1 MRHPRRRRSGG
12 ARRSSPLALAAAAAL
27 AALGLM
33 WVPAASA
40 DTSQSSNWAGYA
52 AHRSGV
58 KFDDVLGTWTQPAL
72 TCTPGQPAYSAVWV
86 GLGGYSVSS
95 KALEQIGTEDDCAAS
110 GRHVST
116 AWYELVPAASRTIRF
131 TVRPGDRVRAA
142 VAVLGHQVLLQ
153 LRDLTRNR
161 SFTKRL
167 TATGVDIGSAEW
179 IVEAPSVC
187 ANDFDCHTL
196 PLADFGS
203 ADFRSAGATSTGGHT
218 GAIQDRRWS
227 TTRID
232 FAEAGRRFVTQ
243 GGAAGVLAT
252 AVPSAL
258 SANGT
263 AFTVTYQGAPISTPP
278 ASTSRVAARRLVRP
292 AAARRLVHPAA
303 ARRLVHPAAARRLVH
318 PAAAQRLV
326 HPAAAHTG

>member
-1 MRHPRRRRSGG
+1 M
-12 ARRSSPLALAAAAAL
+12 PLALGAAAAL
-27 AALGLM
+27 AALSLM
-33 WVPAASA
+33 DAPAAFA

-52 AHRSGV
+52 VHHSGV
-58 KFDDVLGTWTQPAL
+58 RFDHVLGTWTQPTL

-116 AWYELVPAASRTIRF
+116 AWYELVPAASRTIRL
-131 TVRPGDRVRAA
+131 TVHPGDRIRAA
-142 VAVLGHQVLLQ
+142 VSVTGRQVVLA

-161 SFTKRL
+161 SFIKRL
-167 TATGVDIGSAEW
+167 NGASVDTGSAEW

-187 ANDFDCHTL
+187 TDVFNCRTL

-203 ADFRSAGATSTGGHT
+203 ADFRSAGATSVAGHT
-218 GAIQDRRWS
+218 GSIQDQRWS

-232 FAEAGRRFVTQ
+232 FTEAGRRFVTQ

-263 AFTVTYQGAPISTPP
+263 AFTVTYQGAPISTPL
-278 ASTSRVAARRLVRP
+278 ASTSRV
-292 AAARRLVHPAA
+292 
-303 ARRLVHPAAARRLVH
+303 
-318 PAAAQRLV
+318 AAQRLV
-326 HPAAAHTG
+326 HPAAAHSG

>member
-1 MRHPRRRRSGG
+1 MTIRHPRRARFRG
-12 ARRSSPLALAAAAAL
+12 ARRFSPVALAAGAAL
-27 AALGLM
+27 AALALV
-33 WVPAASA
+33 WAPSALA

-58 KFDDVLGTWTQPAL
+58 RFDEVLGTWTQPTL

-95 KALEQIGTEDDCAAS
+95 KALEQIGTEDDCAGS
-110 GRHVST
+110 GRHIST

-131 TVRPGDRVRAA
+131 TVHPGDRIRAA
-142 VAVLGHQVLLQ
+142 VSVIGHQVVLA

-161 SFTKRL
+161 AFTRRL
-167 TATGVDIGSAEW
+167 TASSVDTGSAEW

-187 ANDFDCHTL
+187 AQASACHTL

-203 ADFRSAGATSTGGHT
+203 ANFRSATATSTAGHT
-218 GAIQDRRWS
+218 GSIRDRRWS

-243 GGAAGVLAT
+243 GGASGVLAT

-258 SANGT
+258 SADGT
-263 AFTVTYQGAPISTPP
+263 AFSVTYEGTPVSTTPT
-278 ASTSRVAARRLVRP
+278 STLRV
-292 AAARRLVHPAA
+292 AARRLVHPAA
-303 ARRLVHPAAARRLVH
+303 VHSR
-318 PAAAQRLV
+318 
-326 HPAAAHTG
+326 